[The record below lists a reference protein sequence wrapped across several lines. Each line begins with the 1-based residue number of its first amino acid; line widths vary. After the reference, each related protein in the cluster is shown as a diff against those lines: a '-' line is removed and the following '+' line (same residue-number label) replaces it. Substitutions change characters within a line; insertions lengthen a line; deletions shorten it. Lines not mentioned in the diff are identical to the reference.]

1 MWRQKKTPSP
11 RRLLVVLA
19 LVAFMGACS
28 GDGPGE
34 TGTTAATSETTSGS
48 SSTSSSSS
56 TTTSTTTSPPTTEGV
71 DAEVE
76 AAYLAAGEAFIAAA
90 AVPDPNDP
98 RLAATHVD
106 PMLEQRR
113 VVLLSLQADGRVI
126 RYPPD
131 SAYRVEVETVEVDG
145 AAARLTFCAVD
156 DGQRVVVD
164 TGEVI
169 ASGVAKVEGRAA
181 MRLEDGV
188 WRLAEQE
195 FDTREPEVAEC

>member
-1 MWRQKKTPSP
+1 T
-11 RRLLVVLA
+11 V
-19 LVAFMGACS
+19 
-28 GDGPGE
+28 
-34 TGTTAATSETTSGS
+34 
-48 SSTSSSSS
+48 SS
-56 TTTSTTTSPPTTEGV
+56 TTSTSTTTSPPTTEGV

-90 AVPDPNDP
+90 AVPDANDP

-131 SAYRVEVETVEVDG
+131 SVYRVEVETVEVDG
-145 AAARLTFCAVD
+145 AVARLTFCAVD
-156 DGQRVVVD
+156 DGERVVVG